1 VLAVNGMA
9 QNPYADNATN
19 LDMAMSDGF
28 KNIDTTSLQ
37 SPGAATNFTKNPLEN
52 NTSFDKTSRNYK
64 TLVAAARH
72 LKLPGDTT
80 EDEMTAKDFTAYS
93 EKEMTSADGSR
104 KMS

>member
-1 VLAVNGMA
+1 M
-9 QNPYADNATN
+9 
-19 LDMAMSDGF
+19 
-28 KNIDTTSLQ
+28 
-37 SPGAATNFTKNPLEN
+37 E

-80 EDEMTAKDFTAYS
+80 EDDMTAKGEFTPYT